1 MKLLKSFLHFAH
13 TSFSSMAYFWTYE
26 INVDT
31 TKNCEDRGI
40 IVANNCC
47 KEEDQASMCSIK
59 RIRCETA
66 FKKNYWKP

>member
-1 MKLLKSFLHFAH
+1 MKLLKSFCTLPTLHFLPWP
-13 TSFSSMAYFWTYE
+13 TFELTK

-31 TKNCEDRGI
+31 TKSCEDRGI

-59 RIRCETA
+59 RICCETA
-66 FKKNYWKP
+66 FKKNY